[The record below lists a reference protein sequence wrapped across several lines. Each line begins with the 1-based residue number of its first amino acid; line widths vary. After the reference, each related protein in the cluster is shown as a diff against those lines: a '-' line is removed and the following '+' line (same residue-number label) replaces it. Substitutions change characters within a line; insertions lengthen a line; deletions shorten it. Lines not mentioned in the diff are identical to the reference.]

1 MPPIAQSVPPVEK
14 SAPVSHEYADPM
26 ARIQEIKH
34 IVNQKVGN
42 PVKLIESHNEI
53 GHEYMNALL
62 DAMKKATGAV
72 QGDLNSAMQRLESA
86 FAVIVALDLA
96 TPTSLPAKKEASA
109 PSLSEVPAQSTP
121 VSTQEAPLPAGNI
134 EQVAEQSP
142 APLQSTLTIK
152 EEKPILTSLS
162 EVPAQASAPLI
173 AGKFTSVK
181 KQLESTDSLP
191 EKKTRDVIEK
201 EDPTPLR
208 AVPVPPAPVV
218 EAKQETSFSSADIS
232 GEALPEIHSV
242 GKEKQLQDLLLAKR
256 QKEATTQQQQ
266 EQERIAA
273 MDPFM
278 TPEVT
283 AGLSQLL
290 SEWSLF
296 KSSGIFGI
304 GPSGKDHVLYKRIAP
319 LTMAAVIAGRFE
331 GATPAIKQSITDYM
345 NGWRYEEGIVHEHTE
360 TFEHYLRRVIYHIL
374 NKKKLAA

>member
-1 MPPIAQSVPPVEK
+1 
-14 SAPVSHEYADPM
+14 M

-62 DAMKKATGAV
+62 DAMKKASGAV
-72 QGDLNSAMQRLESA
+72 QGDISASMQRLESA
-86 FAVIVALDLA
+86 FATISALDLN
-96 TPTSLPAKKEASA
+96 
-109 PSLSEVPAQSTP
+109 TP
-121 VSTQEAPLPAGNI
+121 VA
-134 EQVAEQSP
+134 QVAPTPEPPKPVADPIPSIGIVEPLKQKVEP
-142 APLQSTLTIK
+142 AFESTLTVK
-152 EEKPILTSLS
+152 EEKPILTSLDDTTS
-162 EVPAQASAPLI
+162 SAPQEPKLTQSR
-173 AGKFTSVK
+173 FTSVK
-181 KQLESTDSLP
+181 KQLEAVETVPPVAPLSAPTMA
-191 EKKTRDVIEK
+191 EKSEPI
-201 EDPTPLR
+201 PLR
-208 AVPVPPAPVV
+208 AVPLPEQKVETPVTPATP
-218 EAKQETSFSSADIS
+218 DIPA
-232 GEALPEIHSV
+232 EPLPEIHSV
-242 GKEKQLQDLLLAKR
+242 GKERQLQDLLLAKR
-256 QKEATTQQQQ
+256 QKEAQTEQQL
-266 EQERIAA
+266 EAERIAA
-273 MDPFM
+273 MDPLM

-331 GATPAIKQSITDYM
+331 GATPVIKQSITDYM

-360 TFEHYLRRVIYHIL
+360 TFEHYLRRVIHHIL